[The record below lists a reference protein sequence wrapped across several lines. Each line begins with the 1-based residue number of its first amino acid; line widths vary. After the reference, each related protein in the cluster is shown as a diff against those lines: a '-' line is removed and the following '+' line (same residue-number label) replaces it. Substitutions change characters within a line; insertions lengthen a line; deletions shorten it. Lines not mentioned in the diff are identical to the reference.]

1 MTVEDL
7 IRQTAGLTYGLF
19 GDTDVDKAY
28 QKAGVL
34 NGSLEDMGASLGKL
48 RLLYHPGER
57 WVYSVAID
65 VLGRLVEKAS
75 GKSFGDFLQE
85 RLFKP
90 LNMKDTGFHVPADKV
105 DRFAENHTIGLLVID
120 HPKKSRYLK
129 PPKMESGGG
138 GLVSTTRD
146 YLRFLQMIANG
157 GTFEGKRYL
166 KQETVN
172 LMTMNQLSESIPF
185 IGVGDER
192 PGLGFGLGFSVRI
205 GDSEWNSGSRLG
217 EYD

>member
-1 MTVEDL
+1 M
-7 IRQTAGLTYGLF
+7 R
-19 GDTDVDKAY
+19 
-28 QKAGVL
+28 
-34 NGSLEDMGASLGKL
+34 ASLGKL

-57 WVYSVAID
+57 WVYSVATD

-172 LMTMNQLSESIPF
+172 LMTTNQLSESIPF

-205 GDSEWNSGSRLG
+205 GDSEWDSGSRLG
-217 EYD
+217 DYD